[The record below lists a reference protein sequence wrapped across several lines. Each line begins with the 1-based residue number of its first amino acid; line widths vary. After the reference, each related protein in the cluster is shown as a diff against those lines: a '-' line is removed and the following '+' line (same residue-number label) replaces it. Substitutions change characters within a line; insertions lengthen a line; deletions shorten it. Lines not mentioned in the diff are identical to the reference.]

1 MEAGVGLEGLYERDA
16 GLLAELVV
24 PQAVFRKTKYNDVS
38 IQFQIWQFPSKT
50 NFKQKSGTKAPT

>member
-24 PQAVFRKTKYNDVS
+24 PQAVERQNIMT
-38 IQFQIWQFPSKT
+38 
-50 NFKQKSGTKAPT
+50 